1 MWSCFGFLQM
11 NPFLLENCVFVTEL
25 AHKHETGGIVT
36 LKKKLTDKSWL
47 TNGMDKE
54 AIKINFQALNQKL
67 NNFLGAFKAYMRW
80 NSWAYKGLS
89 IFLGAWRE
97 FSLFLSWIAI
107 YFFLFNLQGSNY
119 MASNRTHCIWLWLIR
134 FIFKYCGEHVMI
146 SIQRRLILFLFYLK
160 FVCTFT

>member
-1 MWSCFGFLQM
+1 
-11 NPFLLENCVFVTEL
+11 
-25 AHKHETGGIVT
+25 
-36 LKKKLTDKSWL
+36 
-47 TNGMDKE
+47 MDKE

-89 IFLGAWRE
+89 IFLGACRE
-97 FSLFLSWIAI
+97 FSLFLLWIAI

-119 MASNRTHCIWLWLIR
+119 MASNKTHCIWLWLIR

-146 SIQRRLILFLFYLK
+146 SIQRGLMFFFLLKLCLYIYLVKYSIWSSEHVFRIDIKK
-160 FVCTFT
+160 FKIEK